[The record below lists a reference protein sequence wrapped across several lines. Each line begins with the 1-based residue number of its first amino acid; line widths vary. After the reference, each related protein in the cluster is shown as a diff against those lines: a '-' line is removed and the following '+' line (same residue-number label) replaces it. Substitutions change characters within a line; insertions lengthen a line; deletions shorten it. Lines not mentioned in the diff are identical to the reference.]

1 MLKVSVPV
9 HVLHHSVHAATDLS
23 LRVALAD
30 EPRPLAVLPAL
41 VILRAAAAA
50 EQRAHPRHVSRVS
63 GHVCTGVI
71 WNVYNFIH
79 ARQQRISHLRSL
91 QLVDFLFSVDN

>member
-1 MLKVSVPV
+1 MLRSAQPSQFSTYPSQYIDTPVLAVLQDSCVLKVSVPV

-23 LRVALAD
+23 LCVALAD

-50 EQRAHPRHVSRVS
+50 EQRAHPRHVARVTCPWSRAQV
-63 GHVCTGVI
+63 
-71 WNVYNFIH
+71 
-79 ARQQRISHLRSL
+79 
-91 QLVDFLFSVDN
+91 

>member
-1 MLKVSVPV
+1 MSSTIVSMP
-9 HVLHHSVHAATDLS
+9 ATDLS

-50 EQRAHPRHVSRVS
+50 EQRAHPRHVSRVTCPWS
-63 GHVCTGVI
+63 R
-71 WNVYNFIH
+71 VY
-79 ARQQRISHLRSL
+79 RCDLECL
-91 QLVDFLFSVDN
+91 QFYSC

>member
-1 MLKVSVPV
+1 MSSTTVSIV
-9 HVLHHSVHAATDLS
+9 STAATDLG

-50 EQRAHPRHVSRVS
+50 EQRAHPRHVARVPS
-63 GHVCTGVI
+63 HVYRCD
-71 WNVYNFIH
+71 
-79 ARQQRISHLRSL
+79 LECL
-91 QLVDFLFSVDN
+91 QFYSC

>member
-1 MLKVSVPV
+1 MP
-9 HVLHHSVHAATDLS
+9 ATDLS

-50 EQRAHPRHVSRVS
+50 EQRAHPRHVSRVTCPWS
-63 GHVCTGVI
+63 RVQV
-71 WNVYNFIH
+71 
-79 ARQQRISHLRSL
+79 
-91 QLVDFLFSVDN
+91 

>member
-23 LRVALAD
+23 LCVALAD

-63 GHVCTGVI
+63 GHVYRCD
-71 WNVYNFIH
+71 
-79 ARQQRISHLRSL
+79 LECL
-91 QLVDFLFSVDN
+91 QFYSC

>member
-1 MLKVSVPV
+1 MSSTTVSMPG
-9 HVLHHSVHAATDLS
+9 TYLS

-50 EQRAHPRHVSRVS
+50 EQRAHPRHVSRVTCPWS
-63 GHVCTGVI
+63 RVEV
-71 WNVYNFIH
+71 
-79 ARQQRISHLRSL
+79 
-91 QLVDFLFSVDN
+91 

>member
-1 MLKVSVPV
+1 MSSTIVSTPW
-9 HVLHHSVHAATDLS
+9 TDLS
-23 LRVALAD
+23 LGVALAD

-79 ARQQRISHLRSL
+79 ARQRISHLR
-91 QLVDFLFSVDN
+91 FT

>member
-1 MLKVSVPV
+1 MP
-9 HVLHHSVHAATDLS
+9 ATDLS
-23 LRVALAD
+23 LSVALAD

-50 EQRAHPRHVSRVS
+50 EQRAHPRHVSRVTC
-63 GHVCTGVI
+63 HVSLVTCTGVI

>member
-1 MLKVSVPV
+1 MLRSAQPSQFSTYPSQYIDTPGLAVLQDSCVLKVSVPV

-50 EQRAHPRHVSRVS
+50 EQRAHPRHVARVTCPWSRAQV
-63 GHVCTGVI
+63 
-71 WNVYNFIH
+71 
-79 ARQQRISHLRSL
+79 
-91 QLVDFLFSVDN
+91 